1 MANENNK
8 NLNESFTPHQSQR
21 PNTDSRKGAATP
33 SKEVR
38 PNPETPK
45 PNGK

>member
-21 PNTDSRKGAATP
+21 PNNNSRKGAATS

-38 PNPETPK
+38 PNPGTPK
-45 PNGK
+45 LNGK